1 MQIKLSDHFTYA
13 KLLRFT
19 LPSIVMMIFTSLYS
33 VVDGLLVSNL
43 VGDAALSAV
52 NIMFPVAM
60 LISAVGF
67 MLGTGGSAVV
77 ARTLGEGKPELAN
90 RLFSMFLFAV
100 VLAGGVLSVIGVAF
114 VEPIARIA
122 GASDALI
129 EPCVS
134 YGRILFAGSV
144 PFMLQTSLQPFL
156 VVAEKPNMGLILS
169 LGSGVTNMV
178 GDWVLINLL
187 GISGAAWAT
196 VAGYCVGGVL
206 PLLYFVRPRQGL
218 RLVPTRMYVCEF
230 VQACGNG
237 ASELMSNISSS
248 LVGILYNIELMRLI
262 GEAGVAAHS
271 VMMYVDFVF
280 VAAFLGFSIG
290 SAPVVS
296 YHFGAQ
302 NHAELK
308 NVFRKSLLLVL
319 LTSAA
324 MVVLSEGLSRP
335 MCAAFVGYSPEL
347 LQLTVHGFRL
357 FALCYVFCGINIYA
371 SSFFTALCNGAL
383 SALISFLRSLL
394 LRGGLVILLPLV
406 LDLDGVWLAV
416 VAAEGLAAVVSVI
429 LLWRQRTR
437 YHYL

>member
-1 MQIKLSDHFTYA
+1 
-13 KLLRFT
+13 
-19 LPSIVMMIFTSLYS
+19 
-33 VVDGLLVSNL
+33 
-43 VGDAALSAV
+43 
-52 NIMFPVAM
+52 
-60 LISAVGF
+60 
-67 MLGTGGSAVV
+67 
-77 ARTLGEGKPELAN
+77 
-90 RLFSMFLFAV
+90 
-100 VLAGGVLSVIGVAF
+100 
-114 VEPIARIA
+114 
-122 GASDALI
+122 
-129 EPCVS
+129 
-134 YGRILFAGSV
+134 
-144 PFMLQTSLQPFL
+144 
-156 VVAEKPNMGLILS
+156 
-169 LGSGVTNMV
+169 
-178 GDWVLINLL
+178 
-187 GISGAAWAT
+187 
-196 VAGYCVGGVL
+196 
-206 PLLYFVRPRQGL
+206 
-218 RLVPTRMYVCEF
+218 
-230 VQACGNG
+230 
-237 ASELMSNISSS
+237 MSNISSS
-248 LVGILYNIELMRLI
+248 LVGILYNIELMHLI